1 MKRKIKITSKM
12 IKKTVL
18 WAILVVL
25 VVGLGIVVVQSFGND
40 HILSNNTQLQ
50 DVDYSDEYRLYLEKQ
65 LVTKSSEAEYED
77 IISDRIVI
85 EREKTEIAQAKK
97 LEDLKAEYEQKK
109 VDVQKQLE
117 KDIEEYTKEAEE
129 DKAKVDADNKN
140 IVLAG
145 AEIQILDA
153 NKNVIDTLTTD
164 ENGQVKLGNLKVGK
178 YYYKENKLSF

>member
-109 VDVQKQLE
+109 VDVQ
-117 KDIEEYTKEAEE
+117 
-129 DKAKVDADNKN
+129 
-140 IVLAG
+140 
-145 AEIQILDA
+145 
-153 NKNVIDTLTTD
+153 
-164 ENGQVKLGNLKVGK
+164 
-178 YYYKENKLSF
+178 